1 MKMLRVLFVLKRN
14 RIGNECITGTAQLE
28 QFGDKVRKI
37 RLRWFEPVQR
47 RDRGY
52 YGERMLKMEL
62 PGTREGKD

>member
-1 MKMLRVLFVLKRN
+1 MEMSASL
-14 RIGNECITGTAQLE
+14 GQLSLSSLE
-28 QFGDKVRKI
+28 TKLEI